1 MNVTARLAS
10 AAAAGEVLVTID
22 AALAA
27 RLEPALE
34 RRRLQLK
41 GRRESIEVVGIGL
54 ST

>member
-10 AAAAGEVLVTID
+10 AAVAGEVLITTD

-27 RLEPALE
+27 SLDPALE

-41 GRRESIEVVGIGL
+41 GRREQIEVVGIRL